1 MVQIIHKTLVLIKNN
16 LNYRLFMRFSNSF
29 LGSITDFRFFKLLS
43 FLIIYNDKKY
53 KNPSLKKKK

>member
-29 LGSITDFRFFKLLS
+29 LGSITDCRFFKLLS

>member
-16 LNYRLFMRFSNSF
+16 LNYRLFMRFSISF

-43 FLIIYNDKKY
+43 FLIIYNDKKS